1 METKAIVLN
10 PKDSVATALSDL
22 EAGSVIEIKVDGQ
35 ALITLRDN
43 IPFAHKFSLKAIA
56 VGEPVVKYGEV
67 IGEASKPIKQGEH
80 VHVHNVVSRRFRS
93 GVAKVESKGGN

>member
-22 EAGSVIEIKVDGQ
+22 EAGSVIEIRADGKP
-35 ALITLRDN
+35 LSITLRDN

-80 VHVHNVVSRRFRS
+80 VHVHNVVSRRLGSGFSRS
-93 GVAKVESKGGN
+93 E